1 MVHEYLIKQTLQ
13 ALRNPKQI
21 AIVHRRGH
29 QKGKS
34 DHIRGNNLADE
45 EAKKAALLIVKELG
59 IGESKEQK
67 QYEKRF
73 STKEKERLLQMG
85 IEEKDGKWLLPDGRE
100 VLPKGLAW
108 RVMREFHRKTHWG
121 IQALVDRFSTKYMC
135 IGVYDIAKAVLGGC
149 LTCRKVNK
157 QHLRERIP
165 GGRELALRPFA
176 KIQIDFT
183 ELPKTGRSKYLLLI
197 IDHPTYYVKAFPVAR
212 ATAQTVVKI

>member
-1 MVHEYLIKQTLQ
+1 
-13 ALRNPKQI
+13 
-21 AIVHRRGH
+21 
-29 QKGKS
+29 
-34 DHIRGNNLADE
+34 
-45 EAKKAALLIVKELG
+45 
-59 IGESKEQK
+59 
-67 QYEKRF
+67 
-73 STKEKERLLQMG
+73 MG

-108 RVMREFHRKTHWG
+108 RVMREFRRKTHWG

-183 ELPKTGRSKYLLLI
+183 ELPKTGRSKYLLVI
-197 IDHPTYYVKAFPVAR
+197 IDHPTYYVEAFPVAR

>member
-108 RVMREFHRKTHWG
+108 RVMREFRRKTHWG

-165 GGRELALRPFA
+165 GGRELALRPFV

>member
-1 MVHEYLIKQTLQ
+1 LVHEYLIKQTLQ
-13 ALRNPKQI
+13 ALRNPK
-21 AIVHRRGH
+21 

-45 EAKKAALLIVKELG
+45 EAKKVALLIVKELG

-108 RVMREFHRKTHWG
+108 RVMREFRRKTHWG

-183 ELPKTGRSKYLLLI
+183 ELPKTGR
-197 IDHPTYYVKAFPVAR
+197 
-212 ATAQTVVKI
+212 